1 MRNASSAKSND
12 AIEYRILMAN
22 PEMHYFDVSIVLGQ
36 AGSGPVDFEL
46 PVWAPGAYL
55 IGEFA
60 KNLISFSASD
70 RQGLLHHSKVKKN
83 VWRVESRGSGLRIRY
98 KVYAFERTS
107 SRSYLDADHAVLN
120 LADLVMLPRG
130 REHARVT
137 LVLSPRSYCNK
148 VSTSLVR
155 LSSDPP
161 TFAAPDFD
169 SLVDSPIMVGN
180 SNSHT
185 FEVGGKEHEVAI
197 FAGEEIDQKSLID
210 RLSRIVKAAS
220 QVYGELPYDRYV
232 FLIDVDGDVRD
243 DGLEHRYSTYC
254 VVPRLAF
261 TTEQGFKRMLGLFC
275 HEFFHLWNVKR
286 MTPAPLVRV
295 NYGEESYTN
304 LLWVSEG
311 ITTYY
316 EHLLLRR
323 AGIYSVP
330 EFLDNI
336 ADLINRYRA
345 TPGRRSQSAEES
357 SYDTWI
363 KFYRPTSN
371 SVNIEISYYTIGA
384 LLGLALDLEIRRNTG
399 SRRSLDDVMRTV
411 YRDTYKAG
419 RGFTDGEFQAACET
433 AAGEK
438 LDGFFENHVRGRTDI
453 PLDRNL
459 GFAGLRLI
467 PKPDSGG
474 MGFAGIMLMPKT
486 ERPILESVLASSP
499 AMVGGLFPEDEV
511 IGVNKIR
518 VDRENL
524 RFLIEHAKPGEALI
538 FTVNRAGLLR
548 DVRIE
553 VGRREAHQYRI
564 AKKSRASDE
573 EKALFKKWLHQDWSR
588 RLGDSD
594 LAVPPAVDWL
604 FFKPDYF

>member
-1 MRNASSAKSND
+1 MRTKSD
-12 AIEYRILMAN
+12 GSIEYRISMAE
-22 PEMHYFDVSIVLGQ
+22 PERHYFDVTIVLGETD
-36 AGSGPVDFEL
+36 SGRVDLVL

-60 KNLISFSASD
+60 KNLISFGASD
-70 RQGLLHHSKVKKN
+70 REGPLRHSKVKKN
-83 VWRVESRGSGLRIRY
+83 VWRVESSGSALTIRY
-98 KVYAFERTS
+98 RVYAYERSS
-107 SRSYLDADHAVLN
+107 SRSYLDVDHAILN
-120 LADLVMLPRG
+120 LADMLMLPKG
-130 REHARVT
+130 SEHARVT
-137 LVLSPRSYCNK
+137 LILSPRDYCCK

-155 LSSDPP
+155 LARDSP
-161 TFAAPDFD
+161 TFVASDYD

-180 SNSHT
+180 SSIHT
-185 FEVGGKEHEVAI
+185 FEAGGKHHEVAV
-197 FAGEEIDQKSLID
+197 FGGEEIDQKFLVD
-210 RLSRIVKAAS
+210 RLSRIVKATS
-220 QVYGELPYDRYV
+220 SVYGDLPYDRYV

-243 DGLEHRYSTYC
+243 DGLEHRNSTYC

-304 LLWVSEG
+304 SLWISEG

-323 AGIYSVP
+323 AGIYTVP

-336 ADLINRYRA
+336 ADLINRYRS
-345 TPGRRSQSAEES
+345 TPGRRTQSAEES

-363 KFYRPTSN
+363 KFYRPTAN
-371 SVNIEISYYTIGA
+371 SINTEISYYTVGA
-384 LLGLALDLEIRRNTG
+384 LLGLALDLEIRRNTR
-399 SRRSLDDVMRTV
+399 SRRSLDDVMRSI
-411 YRDTYKAG
+411 YRDTYKTG
-419 RGFTDGEFQAACET
+419 RGFKDEEFQEACET
-433 AAGEK
+433 AAGAGLE
-438 LDGFFENHVRGRTDI
+438 DFFRDHVRGREDI

-459 GFAGLRLI
+459 GFVGLGLVPRS
-467 PKPDSGG
+467 DSGG
-474 MGFAGIMLMPKT
+474 NGFVGIKLMPKT
-486 ERPILESVLASSP
+486 ERPILDSVLASSP
-499 AMVGGLFPEDEV
+499 ATKGGLSPEDEV
-511 IGVNKIR
+511 IGVNRIR

-524 RFLIEHAKPGEALI
+524 RFLIEHSKPGETLT

-553 VGRREAHQYRI
+553 LGRRRIEQYRI
-564 AKKSRASDE
+564 AKKAKANNQ
-573 EKALFKKWLHQDWSR
+573 EKELFKKWLRQDWSR

-604 FFKPDYF
+604 FYKPDYF